1 MAVEAGETELGFT
14 AWTAAL
20 LAEETGRDQ
29 GTAAPA
35 PVVEPGAEQANRTR
49 MVSERWLARAG
60 PVALGQAGRVVTTF
74 GAAIPTAFC
83 APLMV
88 CYIELEPGEVL
99 TGTPSWGDTTRW
111 QLRAKVQGLD
121 PETIVMEI
129 KPSEDA
135 ELTNL
140 VIPTDRRLYTIN
152 LVNDPDIHTP
162 ILSFH
167 YPDSAARAI
176 ADRIEADR
184 AQDAAAQAAADA
196 ARAREV
202 ARTGV
207 QTSTGTRP
215 ASELDFGFRVT
226 GSARFRPVR
235 VYTDGHR
242 TFIDLHPDYRGE
254 LPTVLPGPGE
264 DNKALNTRVTGN
276 GTRLE
281 ADRVISD
288 VYLQAGRQRVRIRR
302 TGS

>member
-1 MAVEAGETELGFT
+1 M
-14 AWTAAL
+14 
-20 LAEETGRDQ
+20 
-29 GTAAPA
+29 
-35 PVVEPGAEQANRTR
+35 
-49 MVSERWLARAG
+49 MSERWLARAG

-83 APLMV
+83 SPLMV

-111 QLRAKVQGLD
+111 QLTAKTQGLD

-129 KPSEDA
+129 KPGEDA

-176 ADRIEADR
+176 ADRIEAERMEADR
-184 AQDAAAQAAADA
+184 IKAESAKEAERKAA
-196 ARAREV
+196 ARAAQI

-207 QTSTGTRP
+207 QTSTGAVP
-215 ASELDFGFRVT
+215 ASELDFGFLVT
-226 GSARFRPVR
+226 GSARFKPVR
-235 VYTDGHR
+235 VYSDGRR

-264 DNKALNTRVTGN
+264 DNKALNTRVSGN

-288 VYLQAGRQRVRIRR
+288 VYLQAGRHRVRIRK